1 MVVMA
6 IIFFCRI
13 YTHYAGM
20 WIFIQA
26 IGRGATVSKFDFKP
40 YTVDLVYQMD
50 LLSTGETVGMV
61 LMGTL
66 TNILL
71 LSFMCLFAFLAIR
84 LGFVSDVWYS
94 CSIFV
99 YSLRNQIWKAGSFP
113 NILSQ
118 SILMFGLWTMFDPL
132 AIMLVDACL
141 GRFQTSQSQP
151 IADAYLLYAHFILIE
166 NSGLVGIPIT
176 IFVYLGDFLGC
187 VKYS

>member
-6 IIFFCRI
+6 VIFFARI

-61 LMGTL
+61 LMGPL

-71 LSFMCLFAFLAIR
+71 LSFMSLFAFLAVR
-84 LGFVSDVWYS
+84 LGNVLSYKT
-94 CSIFV
+94 
-99 YSLRNQIWKAGSFP
+99 SL
-113 NILSQ
+113 
-118 SILMFGLWTMFDPL
+118 
-132 AIMLVDACL
+132 
-141 GRFQTSQSQP
+141 
-151 IADAYLLYAHFILIE
+151 
-166 NSGLVGIPIT
+166 
-176 IFVYLGDFLGC
+176 
-187 VKYS
+187 

>member
-94 CSIFV
+94 CSIRLQFTKPNLKSRIVSKYIVPINIDVWFV
-99 YSLRNQIWKAGSFP
+99 DNVRSSCHNACRCLSWSFS
-113 NILSQ
+113 NC
-118 SILMFGLWTMFDPL
+118 SITANCRCLPFVCSFHFD
-132 AIMLVDACL
+132 
-141 GRFQTSQSQP
+141 
-151 IADAYLLYAHFILIE
+151 
-166 NSGLVGIPIT
+166 
-176 IFVYLGDFLGC
+176 
-187 VKYS
+187 